1 MRGTISH
8 TLDDCQV
15 TAVVSSQPTL
25 ALDRVLRVLQPL
37 VRLLLRNGVTYTV
50 FAAAL
55 KRLFLD
61 TARQELAQ
69 RGMLA
74 TDSAV
79 SLLSGVHRRDVR
91 TLTRA
96 DAAADAAAAPA
107 PPERLGLAAQVVA
120 RWMNDSDYL
129 DAQGR
134 TRVLPKSGDGASFD
148 ALVARVSRD
157 VRPKA
162 VLGELLRLGVVH
174 ESDAGITLEGSGFAP
189 RQGFEE
195 VSWLTAN
202 NLQDHA
208 AAAVANLLGEGNH
221 LEQAVFVDEITEAS
235 AQRLQQVSVQAW
247 KAAFKTVM
255 GEAQQRFDADA
266 ARAPADQRTHRARFG
281 VYFFSEREH

>member
-1 MRGTISH
+1 MT
-8 TLDDCQV
+8 
-15 TAVVSSQPTL
+15 SQPTL

-61 TARQELAQ
+61 AARQELAS
-69 RGMLA
+69 RNMTA

-96 DAAADAAAAPA
+96 DGEAPA
-107 PPERLGLAAQVVA
+107 TQTPEPPARLGLAAQVVA
-120 RWMNDSDYL
+120 RWMNDSDYA
-129 DAQGR
+129 DAAGN
-134 TRVLPKSGDGASFD
+134 TRVLPRSGAAASFD
-148 ALVARVSRD
+148 SLVARVSRD

-162 VLGELLRLGVVH
+162 VLDELTRLGVVQ

-195 VSWLTAN
+195 LSWLTAN

-208 AAAVANLLGEGNH
+208 AAAVANLLGEANH
-221 LEQAVFVDEITEAS
+221 LEQAVFVDQLTEAS
-235 AQRLQQVSVQAW
+235 AQHLQRVSVQAW
-247 KAAFKTVM
+247 QAAFKTVM
-255 GEAQQRFDADA
+255 AQAQQRFDADA
-266 ARAPADQRTHRARFG
+266 AQAPAAQRTHRARFG
-281 VYFFSEREH
+281 VYFFSEREQP